1 MDQEG
6 RPVQES
12 GKAAVLMQRS
22 DVEVKPLPTRE
33 AALRISTLVCAV
45 AGPLLQSLLAL
56 AHALMLQMLLFSVS
70 PAWQP

>member
-1 MDQEG
+1 M
-6 RPVQES
+6 VQES

-22 DVEVKPLPTRE
+22 DVEVEPLPTRE

-45 AGPLLQSLLAL
+45 AVLQSLLAL
-56 AHALMLQMLLFSVS
+56 AHALMLQMLLWSVY